1 MSVSKAYHIISS
13 ESIAVSCERLR
24 PGRVETVY
32 KSPANCLLFM
42 THVQQKLA
50 GRSVVLA
57 APGRPTC
64 SGGRKTPMY
73 RAASSGQHHA
83 RVQAFPVQDPLG
95 APEDPGAAR
104 PRTQLVSRR
113 LRFATRAHVQASSR
127 KTHQNINDRQLLN
140 DYDYSGMW
148 VAMTIET
155 VLQFRHPCL
164 RC

>member
-104 PRTQLVSRR
+104 PKTQLFTVVVDSAGGEAGASAQGPDGRPVSDH
-113 LRFATRAHVQASSR
+113 LG
-127 KTHQNINDRQLLN
+127 
-140 DYDYSGMW
+140 Y
-148 VAMTIET
+148 
-155 VLQFRHPCL
+155 
-164 RC
+164 